1 MKAALLT
8 LFLLS
13 AVGLRAQARLALP
26 QGSQT
31 GPSFD
36 VVSMKL
42 LASSSA
48 NTAPVGCRG
57 GPGTDS
63 PTLWVCTNAPL
74 ASLVAQAWSEIRF
87 SQISGAPSYD
97 DTSYRYAITAKLAPG
112 TSVDEFHLMIRRL
125 LRERLGLLAHQ
136 GQKEQSVTELVVAKS
151 GLKMKKAEPAPPGAE
166 PPPPRPVQMFME
178 PSSFAPGVTVDKDGV
193 PQVPPG
199 FPRLVYTAKRMEVF
213 VGRMQSVADILKLV
227 QGQMPGII
235 VDKTGLTGKYDFT
248 LTFDLTTILPSSG
261 ATQTGATPAEVT
273 PSGPTIGEALAGQL
287 GLQCRPGKAM
297 VDYLVVDH
305 FNRTPTEN

>member
-1 MKAALLT
+1 MNASLALTML
-8 LFLLS
+8 LLS
-13 AVGLRAQARLALP
+13 ASGLPAQVHLAP
-26 QGSQT
+26 AQGTQV

-42 LASSSA
+42 QAPSSA
-48 NTAPVGCRG
+48 NMAPVECRG

-87 SQISGAPSYD
+87 FQMSGVPSFD
-97 DTSYRYAITAKLAPG
+97 DTRYRYAVTAKLAPG
-112 TSVDEFHLMIRRL
+112 TSVDDFHLMIRRL
-125 LRERLGLLAHQ
+125 LRDRLGLLAHQ
-136 GQKEQSVTELVVAKS
+136 GQKEQSVTELAIAKG
-151 GLKMKKAEPAPPGAE
+151 GLKMKRAEPAPPGAE
-166 PPPPRPVQMFME
+166 PPPPRPVQVFME
-178 PSSFAPGVTVDKDGV
+178 SSSFAPGVTVDKDGV
-193 PQVPPG
+193 PHVPPG

-213 VGRMQSVADILKLV
+213 AGRMQSIADILKLL

-248 LTFDLTTILPSSG
+248 LTFDLATIGPPSGTTQAG
-261 ATQTGATPAEVT
+261 ATSPE
-273 PSGPTIGEALAGQL
+273 PSGPTIEEALVRQL
-287 GLQCRPGKAM
+287 GLQCRSGKGM
-297 VDYLVVDH
+297 VDYLVVDR